1 MMPNK
6 RSETPKAQTAAQA
19 QQSRSQGLRLQAWSI
34 ILVLV
39 LALLTFARLSEPVRP
54 WLAVSGMALFVV
66 VAAGVV
72 LTL

>member
-1 MMPNK
+1 
-6 RSETPKAQTAAQA
+6 
-19 QQSRSQGLRLQAWSI
+19 
-34 ILVLV
+34 VLV

-54 WLAVSGMALFVV
+54 WLAVGGMALFVV

>member
-1 MMPNK
+1 MRPIEPDD
-6 RSETPKAQTAAQA
+6 RDAV
-19 QQSRSQGLRLQAWSI
+19 QGA
-34 ILVLV
+34 
-39 LALLTFARLSEPVRP
+39 FARLSEPVRP